1 MTSSTGHSVCL
12 PAQWSCWLLSL
23 PPGTK
28 AHGFSQ
34 KTSSSVLNLLSV
46 FKRDFCSPCLL
57 SIGHSGRDVIT
68 GGDSWK
74 HTWSPRPAAEGGTSN
89 ADCMS
94 TLCLFGYVLKHQK
107 DIVGVVTV
115 SSSWNERLNSFLQ
128 SKYLPLPKLQG
139 WCGDNRRQTRQ
150 LI

>member
-1 MTSSTGHSVCL
+1 M
-12 PAQWSCWLLSL
+12 LSQGDSGNIHDH
-23 PPGTK
+23 PGT
-28 AHGFSQ
+28 
-34 KTSSSVLNLLSV
+34 
-46 FKRDFCSPCLL
+46 
-57 SIGHSGRDVIT
+57 
-68 GGDSWK
+68 
-74 HTWSPRPAAEGGTSN
+74 AAEGGTSN

-139 WCGDNRRQTRQ
+139 
-150 LI
+150 